1 LLLAAA
7 HAASGLFS
15 PFGESRK
22 EIIARFKVATDVRA
36 RLATQCAKEE
46 ILLDGQGKL
55 REGSTSSG
63 AEVLTHFDIAGL
75 DATSGPTQFTGG
87 SGDGRK
93 LRRLSP
99 DPYFR

>member
-1 LLLAAA
+1 LTTIDRRLVDKKYLRLRHQRAGERHHLLLAAA

-46 ILLDGQGKL
+46 ILLDVK
-55 REGSTSSG
+55 GS
-63 AEVLTHFDIAGL
+63 
-75 DATSGPTQFTGG
+75 
-87 SGDGRK
+87 
-93 LRRLSP
+93 
-99 DPYFR
+99 